1 MITNKTWMTAQT
13 PSGFVLPMS
22 AAAFGSGGGMADLG
36 NAAVCAV
43 PATPTYVVRDRHVTA
58 IALAQVSRPVPT
70 AWSPP
75 IC

>member
-13 PSGFVLPMS
+13 PSGFAMPMPMS
-22 AAAFGSGGGMADLG
+22 AAAFGTGAGMATG
-36 NAAVCAV
+36 ATVCTA
-43 PATPTYVVRDRHVTA
+43 PTYVLRDRHVA
-58 IALAQVSRPVPT
+58 GIALAQVSRPGST